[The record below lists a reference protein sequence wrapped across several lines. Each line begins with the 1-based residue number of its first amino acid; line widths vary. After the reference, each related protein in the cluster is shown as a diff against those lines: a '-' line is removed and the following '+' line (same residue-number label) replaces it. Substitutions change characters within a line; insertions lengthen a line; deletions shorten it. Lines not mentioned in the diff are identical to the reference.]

1 MLLNTILI
9 YSIKEYSLLTY
20 GIPWQNLRKGMPYT
34 VNEQSSSYYI
44 QYLNIVLYIL
54 YTIDCPN
61 VSFIKT
67 M

>member
-20 GIPWQNLRKGMPYT
+20 GIPYT
-34 VNEQSSSYYI
+34 ENEQSSSYYI

-67 M
+67 I